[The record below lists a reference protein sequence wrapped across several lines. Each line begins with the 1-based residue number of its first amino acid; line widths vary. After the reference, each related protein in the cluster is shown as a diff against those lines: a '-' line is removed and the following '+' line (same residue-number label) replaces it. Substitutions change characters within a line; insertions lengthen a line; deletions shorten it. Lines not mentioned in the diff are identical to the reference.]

1 MYYAIISVEKERR
14 KIMDY
19 SCLQLVSWGGA
30 VLVKEKVIVKL
41 LSFIIS

>member
-19 SCLQLVSWGGA
+19 LCLQLVTWGA